1 MHIQVHSL
9 INCPYS
15 KEAVNVLTEK
25 IRDKS
30 KLEIIDVTQSNKEDY
45 KLKLGVNT
53 FPCIKIIDSKKNSL
67 IGGLD
72 DLLELLDKEKY
83 LVNACNKTPKEFK
96 NLMKKYSIILTL
108 PKRVICNLFF
118 TLYK

>member
-15 KEAVNVLTEK
+15 KEAVNVLKEK

-45 KLKLGVNT
+45 KLKLGVRT
-53 FPCIKIIDSKKNSL
+53 FPCIKVIDKSKNLL

-83 LVNACNKTPKEFK
+83 LVNACYKSQEEFRS
-96 NLMKKYSIILTL
+96 LMQKYSIILTL
-108 PKRVICNLFF
+108 PKKTICKLFF
-118 TLYK
+118 AMYK

>member
-1 MHIQVHSL
+1 MHIQIHSL

-15 KEAVNVLTEK
+15 KEAVSILSTK
-25 IRDKS
+25 IKDKQ
-30 KLEIIDVTQSNKEDY
+30 KLEVIDVTQSNKEDY
-45 KLKLGVNT
+45 KLKLGVDT

-72 DLLELLDKEKY
+72 DLMELLDKEKH
-83 LVNACNKTPKEFK
+83 LVNACNKSPQEFRK
-96 NLMKKYSIILTL
+96 LMDKYSIILTL